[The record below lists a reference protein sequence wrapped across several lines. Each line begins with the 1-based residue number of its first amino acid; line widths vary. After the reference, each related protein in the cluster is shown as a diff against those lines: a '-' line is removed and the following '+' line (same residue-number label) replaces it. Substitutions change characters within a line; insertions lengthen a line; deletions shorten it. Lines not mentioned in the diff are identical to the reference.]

1 MKSVPVFPSARS
13 GGALQGSRGWF
24 PGALEAAKIER
35 FTWHCNRHTFASR
48 LVMAGVALRTVA
60 ELLGRRTLQMV
71 IRYSHLAP
79 EHQASAVDRLV
90 KARNKR
96 DTQSD
101 TGGSAAKAMKRSKV
115 ASS

>member
-1 MKSVPVFPSARS
+1 
-13 GGALQGSRGWF
+13 
-24 PGALEAAKIER
+24 
-35 FTWHCNRHTFASR
+35 
-48 LVMAGVALRTVA
+48 MAGVALRTVA

-71 IRYSHLAP
+71 MRYSHLAP

-101 TGGSAAKAMKRSKV
+101 TGGSAAKAMKRGKV